1 MSKVT
6 DMFARHL
13 PGLLNYLKHRI
24 TNAAS
29 EGINSQTAR
38 IIANPR
44 GLACFENL
52 RSRFLFFLGKL
63 DPSPA

>member
-1 MSKVT
+1 MY
-6 DMFARHL
+6 ARHL

-29 EGINSQTAR
+29 EGINSQVAR
-38 IIANPR
+38 FITNAR

-52 RSRFLFFLGKL
+52 HTRVLFILGKL
-63 DPSPA
+63 YLSPA